1 MYCIRVLFK
10 RLNISEWKWNGSI
23 KLCSVLCCVFVRRP
37 GVCVVKKVCQAIDD
51 PSKRHG
57 KFPPNTDKIQKM
69 KGSKPIT

>member
-1 MYCIRVLFK
+1 MEWINQTLF
-10 RLNISEWKWNGSI
+10 GV
-23 KLCSVLCCVFVRRP
+23 VLCCVFVRRP